1 MSLWKLTTR
10 KTKKVSSGADAEV
23 GHDEV
28 HRGGDFTD
36 EGNNWAEPLPDV
48 IANLQL
54 TDSSDQRSNAAMLG
68 IRDYHYPEMGDGRV
82 RRRDAR
88 PPPPPVTP
96 QGLGAAPQGLGAAP
110 IPAMVSPTIGNGGNS
125 GVGAGGGCWR
135 HTSQQHQWSSQPHAD
150 GQGLSP
156 MSSGMGLGPT
166 CGVPAEAEG
175 ARLRSVSS
183 EPRGPAGNGSDRRV
197 RCSSASRSRQHRPCP
212 TPGERPSGMANIP
225 PPNSPPPPQVSGSH
239 SGGHQPYSPPTS
251 VSPPSAGGAGV
262 AGGVFARLAGCY
274 ENLDSGRDP
283 VESSG
288 AYGYQVSDLEALL
301 TRASPSH
308 PANLPMVLA
317 SSTRLH
323 NMRRTPEPSH
333 NQTPVRPFLPLG
345 IIVNAVFKTRDWLY
359 VRTAH
364 GAEGYVPYRVCL
376 PLGILPPPREGHA
389 MPPGAPEMSGEGV
402 WESRADAFAGTA
414 AGQIPIT
421 QLTQGAMMS
430 GLSNEAAAAA
440 AAAAAQTRGR
450 SRGRR
455 RHPCSDNCNQTD
467 TQKLQP
473 RGRSVSESRPP
484 RETLEPPGSGAPGSP
499 DHVLV

>member
-10 KTKKVSSGADAEV
+10 KTKKVSSGADEEV
-23 GHDEV
+23 GLEED
-28 HRGGDFTD
+28 HRVFTD
-36 EGNNWAEPLPDV
+36 EGGNWVEPLPDV
-48 IANLQL
+48 IANLHL
-54 TDSSDQRSNAAMLG
+54 SDPSDLRANAEMLG
-68 IRDYHYPEMGDGRV
+68 VRDYHYPEVGEGRV

-88 PPPPPVTP
+88 PPPPPVSP
-96 QGLGAAPQGLGAAP
+96 QGLGAAPQGLGAGP
-110 IPAMVSPTIGNGGNS
+110 GPAMASATVGGGGNTGAS
-125 GVGAGGGCWR
+125 GIGAGGGCWR
-135 HTSQQHQWSSQPHAD
+135 HSSQQYQWASQPQAD
-150 GQGLSP
+150 AQGLSP
-156 MSSGMGLGPT
+156 MSSGMGLGAT
-166 CGVPAEAEG
+166 CTVPAEAEG

-183 EPRGPAGNGSDRRV
+183 EPRGPAGNGGDRRV

-212 TPGERPSGMANIP
+212 PPGERPSGMASIP
-225 PPNSPPPPQVSGSH
+225 PPNSPPPPQASGSH
-239 SGGHQPYSPPTS
+239 AGSHQPYSSPSS

-274 ENLDSGRDP
+274 ENLDPGRDSG
-283 VESSG
+283 ESGGG

-323 NMRRTPEPSH
+323 NMRRTPEPSTH

-389 MPPGAPEMSGEGV
+389 MPPGAPEMSGDGV
-402 WESRADAFAGTA
+402 WESRTDNFAG
-414 AGQIPIT
+414 AGPGQLPIA
-421 QLTQGAMMS
+421 QVTQGAMMS
-430 GLSNEAAAAA
+430 GVSPEAAS
-440 AAAAAQTRGR
+440 QTRGR

-484 RETLEPPGSGAPGSP
+484 RETLDAPGSGPPGSP